1 MIRDINDIIISYLLN
16 NIFTSS
22 RINDTNARYIY
33 DLLSTIYLQ
42 AVATMNIEKNTILYD
57 QRYK

>member
-1 MIRDINDIIISYLLN
+1 MPINIKEIPPYNLLN

-33 DLLSTIYLQ
+33 DLLSTIFLQ
-42 AVATMNIEKNTILYD
+42 AVAIL
-57 QRYK
+57 